1 MEVNRMNRLLLLSAI
16 LIGGL
21 FIPERSYA
29 QSGGPYTIQRS
40 VIAGGGGS
48 SSGGDFTLQGTI
60 GQGVVGAMG
69 DTSYTLAGGFWP
81 DFHRCFVDFED
92 FANFAQEWLLG
103 GTGVP
108 ADLDHNGIVDLND
121 LLILA
126 GYWLGPCS
134 IQWPL

>member
-1 MEVNRMNRLLLLSAI
+1 MNRIVLLLFSI
-16 LIGGL
+16 LIGVGL
-21 FIPERSYA
+21 TSGRCQA

-48 SSGGDFTLQGTI
+48 STGGNFTLQGTI

-69 DTSYTLAGGFWP
+69 NASDTLAGGFWP

-92 FANFAQEWLLG
+92 FARFAGQWLLG
-103 GTGVP
+103 DTGLP
-108 ADLDHNGIVDLND
+108 ADLNHNGIVDLDD
-121 LLILA
+121 LVILA
-126 GYWLGPCS
+126 DYWLAPCS